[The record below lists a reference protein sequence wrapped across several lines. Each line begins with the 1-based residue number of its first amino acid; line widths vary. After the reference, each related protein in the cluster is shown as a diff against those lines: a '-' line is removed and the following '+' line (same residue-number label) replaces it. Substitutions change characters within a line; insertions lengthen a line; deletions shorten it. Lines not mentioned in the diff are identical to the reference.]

1 LKPGMIASLNVTEGA
16 VAAVPMPIVPLTAI
30 THAAESTAAYAVI
43 VMEERE
49 GKQFARFR
57 PVTLGESVGN
67 AIVIKSGL
75 QAGEIVVTSGVSQIA
90 DGELLSVV
98 H

>member
-1 LKPGMIASLNVTEGA
+1 
-16 VAAVPMPIVPLTAI
+16 
-30 THAAESTAAYAVI
+30 
-43 VMEERE
+43 
-49 GKQFARFR
+49 
-57 PVTLGESVGN
+57 VTLGESVGN

-75 QAGEIVVTSGVSQIA
+75 QAGELVVTSGVSQIA